1 MVENKNVHTENACGY
16 DDMRVGVAVFPQCC
30 CNGTPDENL
39 WRIVSMEFAAVES
52 VAGWVIVST
61 HYFLINLIFAYTK
74 SFQYTFRFIW
84 TF

>member
-52 VAGWVIVST
+52 VAG
-61 HYFLINLIFAYTK
+61 
-74 SFQYTFRFIW
+74 
-84 TF
+84 